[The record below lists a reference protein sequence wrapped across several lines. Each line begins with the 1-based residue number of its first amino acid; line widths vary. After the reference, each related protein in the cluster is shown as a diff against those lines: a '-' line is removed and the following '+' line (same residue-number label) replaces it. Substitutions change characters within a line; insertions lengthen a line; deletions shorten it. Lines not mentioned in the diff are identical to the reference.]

1 MESSSNPTIDAL
13 LAHRSVRH
21 FAPKPLPDGLLERL
35 VAAGQQ
41 AATSSNLQTWSV
53 VALKD
58 SGNKAEAATICGD
71 QQFIRDA
78 PLFLVFC
85 ADLARLKSVSDSV
98 EQPGAGLDY
107 LEMFLTAVIDAA
119 LAAQNIAVAAESEGL
134 GICYVGAARNHPKQL
149 AAHLKLPP
157 RVFAV
162 FGMAIGFPAPGD
174 TSAIKPRLP
183 QSAVL
188 HHETYNPNAWESAV
202 ADYNTAMAEFYTS
215 QNMNVRGDWA
225 QHSARRVGTAAALMG
240 RDTLLQTLRALG
252 FSLQ

>member
-21 FAPKPLPDGLLERL
+21 FAPEPLPAGLLERL
-35 VAAGQQ
+35 VSAGQQ

-53 VALKD
+53 IALQD
-58 SGNKAEAATICGD
+58 PAHKAEAATICGD

-85 ADLARLKSVSDSV
+85 ADLARLKSISDSV

-107 LEMFLTAVIDAA
+107 LEMFLTGVIDAA

-134 GICYVGAARNHPKQL
+134 GICYVGAARNTPKAL

-162 FGMAIGFPAPGD
+162 FGMAIGFPAPND
-174 TSAIKPRLP
+174 TSAVKPRLP

-188 HHETYNPNAWESAV
+188 HHETYNPDAWESAV
-202 ADYNTAMAEFYTS
+202 VDYNTAMEVFNAM
-215 QNMNVRGDWA
+215 QNRTVRGDWA

-240 RDTLLQTLRALG
+240 RDTLLETLHELG
-252 FSLQ
+252 FELR